1 MYNIKCINI
10 KMFVSSV
17 AAIFMIILHFNSS
30 LAFCHINTAT
40 DVHKYMLLRSKPT
53 TAIFVNHMISKYSK
67 RTGETEY
74 EIKNC
79 IEPKNKGINIH

>member
-1 MYNIKCINI
+1 
-10 KMFVSSV
+10 MFVSLF
-17 AAIFMIILHFNSS
+17 AAIFIIIIHFTSS
-30 LAFCHINTAT
+30 FMFCSINTAT
-40 DVHKYMLLRSKPT
+40 DVHKYMLLHSKPT
-53 TAIFVNHMISKYSK
+53 TPIFVNHMINKYSK